1 MDSSLAVLTFILAL
15 VPTGLLSFLFVW
27 LLRDVIKPR
36 LALALVANGI
46 SLLVLMAA
54 IGFALIVDGRP
65 NFGTAFLAFFI
76 PQGIWT
82 LFAALP
88 RAERSVSR

>member
-1 MDSSLAVLTFILAL
+1 MDGNSTVLVFLFAL

-27 LLRDVIKPR
+27 LLRDVVKRR
-36 LALALVANGI
+36 LARALVANSL
-46 SLLVLMAA
+46 SLLALMTAT
-54 IGFALIVDGRP
+54 GFILLADGRP
-65 NFGTAFLAFFI
+65 NFGMAFLAFLI

-88 RAERSVSR
+88 AAGRLSA